1 MKMIANRI
9 GKWIG
14 TTATLAAIV
23 GTSLVA
29 TGSASAGT
37 ATETDVMAW
46 LDAVDPAITVDQST
60 NCMAGATDAVAYRN
74 DRIVL
79 RTSAS
84 SATAAGVVNAKLNQ
98 MYATTG
104 VPYTGAVERI
114 TFPNTPPANTPVTPV
129 LSITLVPRPGG
140 APHDILGLARRLRHE
155 SMQFA
160 SPDYALVPSGPYSH
174 YWPNGYPVKISTLT
188 PPRTNT
194 IPSSGSPIGTGVK
207 VEIYDTGL
215 APTTA
220 SELPTTTQLSS
231 SDNELLDIVAN
242 GPKMVDYPA
251 GGHGKAIA
259 GVITTLAPGTAIQEV
274 RINDRSGLLTDVSA
288 TRGMASSLRTLS
300 RADYPALMINSF
312 GSAVCDDPATPGAD
326 MPPIGLAAVAEVVD
340 KFDPYQP
347 NGMLIVASAGNV
359 SSTRPHYPAAFDSV
373 VGVGALDGNVDAD
386 GSPWTSASR
395 TAPVADFSN
404 RGSWV
409 DVYTTGV
416 DLPTPHAT
424 GVRFQTGG
432 DIIEGKAS
440 VSGTSFSGPAFAAY
454 IAEVMSTANVKAR
467 AAYNQIR
474 NSGTAPLPQCGTTA
488 VETGKA
494 VMLTS
499 LSATATGAATGQPVT
514 C

>member
-1 MKMIANRI
+1 
-9 GKWIG
+9 
-14 TTATLAAIV
+14 
-23 GTSLVA
+23 
-29 TGSASAGT
+29 
-37 ATETDVMAW
+37 
-46 LDAVDPAITVDQST
+46 
-60 NCMAGATDAVAYRN
+60 
-74 DRIVL
+74 
-79 RTSAS
+79 
-84 SATAAGVVNAKLNQ
+84 
-98 MYATTG
+98 
-104 VPYTGAVERI
+104 
-114 TFPNTPPANTPVTPV
+114 
-129 LSITLVPRPGG
+129 
-140 APHDILGLARRLRHE
+140 
-155 SMQFA
+155 
-160 SPDYALVPSGPYSH
+160 
-174 YWPNGYPVKISTLT
+174 
-188 PPRTNT
+188 
-194 IPSSGSPIGTGVK
+194 
-207 VEIYDTGL
+207 
-215 APTTA
+215 
-220 SELPTTTQLSS
+220 
-231 SDNELLDIVAN
+231 
-242 GPKMVDYPA
+242 
-251 GGHGKAIA
+251 
-259 GVITTLAPGTAIQEV
+259 
-274 RINDRSGLLTDVSA
+274 
-288 TRGMASSLRTLS
+288 
-300 RADYPALMINSF
+300 
-312 GSAVCDDPATPGAD
+312 

-347 NGMLIVASAGNV
+347 KGMLIVASAGNV

-416 DLPTPHAT
+416 DLPTTHAT

-474 NSGTAPLPQCGTTA
+474 NSGTAPLPQCGTTT